1 MRYGREGEMIY
12 CDSCNA
18 CTDEVMEYAG
28 VVLCLDCY
36 ANSQMSEE
44 AQKAMKI
51 ASAGGTGAS

>member
-1 MRYGREGEMIY
+1 MIY